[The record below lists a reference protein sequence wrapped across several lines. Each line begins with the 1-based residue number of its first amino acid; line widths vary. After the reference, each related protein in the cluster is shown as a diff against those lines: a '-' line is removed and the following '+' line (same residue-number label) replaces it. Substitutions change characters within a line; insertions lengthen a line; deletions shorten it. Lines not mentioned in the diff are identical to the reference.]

1 MKDENKR
8 CNPWARFSGL
18 RSTVLLAGLIA
29 LLSGCAGPGE
39 KDGPGNWAG
48 DAEIADAV
56 PKTEPRSRYGNPD
69 SYVVFGKRYKTKAS
83 ATGHFER
90 GVASWYGKKF
100 HGRRTSSGERYDMY
114 AMTAAHKTLPLPT
127 YAKVT
132 NLENGRSTVV
142 RINDRGPFH
151 GDRVIDLSYAAATKL
166 GVVRTGTAFVEVKA
180 IDPSRP
186 ASKQAEENLFVD
198 AGKASGGKSRGTGGA
213 VVARGTPSTQER
225 RGASPM
231 GSQVAQRSAV
241 AETKRNAS
249 PAKEIQ
255 VAKKASPATAK
266 PSAKKSGAEIQ
277 VARAD
282 TASKS
287 ERKVAAVSE
296 GHAATGKAA
305 SSLYLQVGAFGNRT
319 NAEQLR
325 RQLLQQLAERVR
337 VRTSDGGEAPL
348 YKVHVGPFESRQ
360 KARSVSQQ
368 IASLGLREFHVV
380 TE

>member
-1 MKDENKR
+1 
-8 CNPWARFSGL
+8 
-18 RSTVLLAGLIA
+18 
-29 LLSGCAGPGE
+29 
-39 KDGPGNWAG
+39 
-48 DAEIADAV
+48 
-56 PKTEPRSRYGNPD
+56 
-69 SYVVFGKRYKTKAS
+69 
-83 ATGHFER
+83 
-90 GVASWYGKKF
+90 
-100 HGRRTSSGERYDMY
+100 
-114 AMTAAHKTLPLPT
+114 
-127 YAKVT
+127 
-132 NLENGRSTVV
+132 
-142 RINDRGPFH
+142 
-151 GDRVIDLSYAAATKL
+151 
-166 GVVRTGTAFVEVKA
+166 
-180 IDPSRP
+180 
-186 ASKQAEENLFVD
+186 
-198 AGKASGGKSRGTGGA
+198 
-213 VVARGTPSTQER
+213 
-225 RGASPM
+225 M